1 VHIHN
6 SAIAAV
12 FTEIADLLEI
22 SNGNPF
28 RIRAYRNAARTVE
41 MLAPSVETLVE
52 EGRDLAEL
60 PGIGHDLAGRIAEIV
75 HGGTCELREQLRR
88 ELPPDIDKLLR
99 VPGLG
104 PKRVK
109 LLFDERGIHTPQQL
123 LEAAQAGELHTIH
136 GLGEKAEQRILEAV
150 QAQLSKKKRFGIGAA
165 AGIVE
170 PLLRYLQQ
178 SPAAGRVEAAGSYRR
193 MRETVGDLDI
203 VASAER
209 TAEVTQHFV
218 EYGEVARLLSHGDTR
233 ASVELQGGVQ
243 VDLRVVE
250 PGSFGAALH
259 YFTGSKAH
267 NIEIRKLAQKRELK
281 LNEYGMFAGEERI
294 AGESEEAVFA
304 AVGLPFIPPELREN
318 RGEIEAARDGHLPHL
333 VRLHDLRGVL
343 HTHTAAGAGRDSLRE
358 MVMEAQRRGMA
369 YLGIADQSRGE
380 GVAHGLDAG
389 QLARQIDEIDAL
401 NAQVK
406 GIAVLKGVEVGVLA
420 DGSLDLPDSILARLD
435 YAIAA
440 VRSDFD
446 LGNEAQTVRILR
458 AMDNRFVRVLAHP
471 TGRLL
476 FQREPYAL
484 DMGRVIGLA
493 KQRHCA
499 LELNA
504 QPDRLDLN
512 DGHCM
517 MARDEGALVL
527 IDADAHAIAD
537 FDDLRFGIGQARR
550 GWLEK
555 KHVLNTR
562 TVAQLRT
569 WLSK

>member
-1 VHIHN
+1 VPIHN
-6 SAIAAV
+6 TAIAAV

-41 MLAPSVETLVE
+41 MLAPSVQALVE

-123 LEAAQAGELHTIH
+123 LEAARAGELHTIR
-136 GLGEKAEQRILEAV
+136 GLGDKAEQRILEAV
-150 QAQLSKKKRFGIGAA
+150 QAQLTKKVRFCIGTAA
-165 AGIVE
+165 RIVE
-170 PLLRYLQQ
+170 PLVRYLQEA
-178 SPAAGRVEAAGSYRR
+178 PATGRVEAAGSYRR
-193 MRETVGDLDI
+193 MRETVGDIDI
-203 VASAER
+203 VADAGR
-209 TAEVTQHFV
+209 TAEVTRHFV
-218 EYGEVARLLSHGDTR
+218 GYGQVARVLSHGDTR
-233 ASVELQGGVQ
+233 ASVELQGGFQ

-250 PGSFGAALH
+250 PASFGAALH

-267 NIEIRKLAQKRELK
+267 NIEIRKLAQKRDLK
-281 LNEYGMFAGEERI
+281 LNEYGMFAGGERI
-294 AGESEEAVFA
+294 AGETEAAVFA

-318 RGEIEAARDGHLPHL
+318 RGEIEAARDGRLPHL
-333 VRLHDLRGVL
+333 VTLHDLRGEL
-343 HTHTAAGAGRDSLRE
+343 HAHTTAGAGHASLRE
-358 MVMEAQRRGMA
+358 MVDEAQRRGMS
-369 YLGIADQSRGE
+369 YLGVADQSQGV
-380 GVAHGLDAG
+380 GVARGLDVEG
-389 QLARQIDEIDAL
+389 LARQIEEIDRL
-401 NAQVK
+401 NAQLK
-406 GIAVLKGVEVGVLA
+406 GFTVLKGVEVGVLE
-420 DGSLDLPDSILARLD
+420 DGSLELPDSILQRLD

-440 VRSDFD
+440 VRSAFD
-446 LGNEAQTVRILR
+446 ISKEAQTLRILR
-458 AMDNRFVRVLAHP
+458 AMDNPCVRILAHP

-476 FQREPYAL
+476 LQREPYAV
-484 DMGRVIGLA
+484 DMGRLIGHA
-493 KQRHCA
+493 KQSHCA

-504 QPDRLDLN
+504 QPDRLDMN
-512 DGHCM
+512 DGNCM
-517 MARDEGALVL
+517 LARDEGALVV
-527 IDADAHAIAD
+527 IDSDAHAVTD
-537 FDDLRFGIGQARR
+537 FDDLRFGVGQARR

-562 TVAQLRT
+562 TLAQLRA
-569 WLSK
+569 WLGR